1 KFVKIIILPI
11 YREKFAGQLG
21 IYKNGNNKPIS
32 DKYLIQKLIR
42 EAYESNKWKE
52 FANDELAKNP
62 RLIINYYD
70 REINNLEFSVR
81 QMSDD
86 ELDDLTK

>member
-1 KFVKIIILPI
+1 ELGNSSISDKHVFFVALHFTT
-11 YREKFAGQLG
+11 RE
-21 IYKNGNNKPIS
+21 PIS

-81 QMSDD
+81 QLSDD